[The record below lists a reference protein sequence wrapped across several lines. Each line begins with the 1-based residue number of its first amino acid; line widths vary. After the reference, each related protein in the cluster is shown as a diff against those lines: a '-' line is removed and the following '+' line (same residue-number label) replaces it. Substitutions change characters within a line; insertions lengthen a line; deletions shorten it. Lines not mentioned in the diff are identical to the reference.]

1 MLQILKLA
9 LLLFKKVAARLLQ
22 ITTFSKKGLFL
33 AIVFAIIRRIRNAS
47 DRVTYLEPCVSFLNN
62 AAGF

>member
-33 AIVFAIIRRIRNAS
+33 AIVFAIIRRIRNAPAS
-47 DRVTYLEPCVSFLNN
+47 VSFMDPSVAFLNS
-62 AAGF
+62 ATGF